1 MTNDEMR
8 RSRQFLCETRPLVSS
23 SLPFRHSFV
32 IRIPAFV
39 IGGSAHKNTP
49 RLAAPVHETGL

>member
-8 RSRQFLCETRPLVSS
+8 RRRQFLCETRPLVSS

-32 IRIPAFV
+32 I
-39 IGGSAHKNTP
+39 GGSAHKNTP
-49 RLAAPVHETGL
+49 RLAAAVHETGL

>member
-8 RSRQFLCETRPLVSS
+8 RRRQFLCETRPLVSS
-23 SLPFRHSFV
+23 SLPSRHSFV

-39 IGGSAHKNTP
+39 IGGWAHKNTP
-49 RLAAPVHETGL
+49 RPAAPVHETGL